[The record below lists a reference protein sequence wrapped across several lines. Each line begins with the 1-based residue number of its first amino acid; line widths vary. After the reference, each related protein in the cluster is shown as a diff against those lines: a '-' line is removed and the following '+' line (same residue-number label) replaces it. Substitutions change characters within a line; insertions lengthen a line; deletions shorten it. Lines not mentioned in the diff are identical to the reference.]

1 MVNQIFIG
9 GVVRRHKLF
18 WVGARLGLDGELNLK
33 KKKGALYHNVGSFV
47 YPRFVLQNIKP
58 L

>member
-33 KKKGALYHNVGSFV
+33 KKKRAPF
-47 YPRFVLQNIKP
+47 IIM
-58 L
+58 